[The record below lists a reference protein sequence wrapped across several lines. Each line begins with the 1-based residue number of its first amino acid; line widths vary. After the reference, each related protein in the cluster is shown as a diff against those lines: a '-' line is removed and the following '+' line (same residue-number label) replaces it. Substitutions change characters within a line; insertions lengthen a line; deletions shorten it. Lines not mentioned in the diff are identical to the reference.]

1 MSGRSGRAHAGP
13 RAVVA
18 AAALAVLLTG
28 TAVATATPAPEPP
41 APTGERVV
49 LDSGRSYVLH
59 VPPQVRDD
67 PEVVTGRPVMVVLHA
82 LLTGPADAATS
93 TGFDALADRDGVL
106 VAYPSGIKRS
116 FNAGLCCGEAVVQE
130 VDDVAF
136 LEDVVA
142 DLRARG
148 AGRVAVVGFS
158 NGGMMAYRFACAR
171 PELVDSVGVLSGTL
185 EVPRCEGPIRALHL
199 HGTRDTAVPFEGAPW
214 SQRLSAYLRPVPT
227 IAEAAPGSSIVVRPL
242 EGFPHRWTVPGDAVD
257 ATAEFWDF
265 ARMSEPAETP

>member
-1 MSGRSGRAHAGP
+1 MSRRSARAHAGP

-18 AAALAVLLTG
+18 AAALAVLLAG
-28 TAVATATPAPEPP
+28 TAVAASTPPPVPAPP

-59 VPPQVRDD
+59 VPPQARED
-67 PEVVTGRPVMVVLHA
+67 PQAVAGRPVMVVLHA

-136 LEDVVA
+136 LEQVVA

-148 AGRVAVVGFS
+148 AGRVSVVGFS

-171 PELVDSVGVLSGTL
+171 PELVDTVGVLSGTL

-199 HGTRDTAVPFEGAPW
+199 HGTRDTAVPYEGTPW
-214 SQRLSAYLRPVPT
+214 SERLSAYLRPVPT
-227 IAEAAPGSSIVVRPL
+227 IAEAAPGSSITVRRL
-242 EGFPHRWTVPGDAVD
+242 EGYPHRWTVPGDAVD
-257 ATAEFWDF
+257 ATREFWDF
-265 ARMSEPAETP
+265 ARMSEPT

>member
-1 MSGRSGRAHAGP
+1 
-13 RAVVA
+13 VLA
-18 AAALAVLLTG
+18 AG
-28 TAVATATPAPEPP
+28 TAVAASTPAPP

-59 VPPQVRDD
+59 VPPQARED
-67 PEVVTGRPVMVVLHA
+67 PEAVAGKPVMVVLHG

-106 VAYPSGIKRS
+106 VAYPSGLKRS

-130 VDDVAF
+130 VDDVTF

-148 AGRVAVVGFS
+148 AGRTSVVGFS

-171 PELVDSVGVLSGTL
+171 PELVDTVGVLSGTL
-185 EVPRCEGPIRALHL
+185 EVPRCQGPIRALHL
-199 HGTRDTAVPFEGAPW
+199 HGTRDTAVPFEGEAW
-214 SQRLSAYLRPVPT
+214 SERLSAYLRPVPT
-227 IAEAAPGSSIVVRPL
+227 IPEAAPGSRITVRRL
-242 EGFPHRWTVPGDAVD
+242 EGFPHRWTVPEDAVD
-257 ATAEFWDF
+257 ATQEFWDF
-265 ARMSEPAETP
+265 ARMSEPT

>member
-1 MSGRSGRAHAGP
+1 MSTGSGRTHAGP
-13 RAVVA
+13 RGIVA
-18 AAALAVLLTG
+18 AAALAVLAAG
-28 TAVATATPAPEPP
+28 TAVAASTAAPP
-41 APTGERVV
+41 APAGERVV
-49 LDSGRSYVLH
+49 LDSGRAYVLH
-59 VPPQVRDD
+59 VPPQARKD
-67 PEVVTGRPVMVVLHA
+67 PQAVAGRPAMVVLHA

-106 VAYPSGIKRS
+106 VAYPSGVKRS
-116 FNAGLCCGEAVVQE
+116 FNAGLCCGQAAVHE

-148 AGRVAVVGFS
+148 AGRVSVVGFS

-171 PELVDSVGVLSGTL
+171 PELVDTVGVLSGTL
-185 EVPRCEGPIRALHL
+185 EVPSCGGPIRALHL

-227 IAEAAPGSSIVVRPL
+227 IAGAAPGSSITVRPL
-242 EGFPHRWTVPGDAVD
+242 EGYPHRWTVPGDPVD
-257 ATAEFWDF
+257 ASLEFWRF
-265 ARMSEPAETP
+265 ARMADPT

>member
-1 MSGRSGRAHAGP
+1 MSGRSGRTHAGP

-18 AAALAVLLTG
+18 AAALAVLLAG
-28 TAVATATPAPEPP
+28 TAVVASTPAPP

-49 LDSGRSYVLH
+49 LDSGRAYVLH
-59 VPPQVRDD
+59 VPPQAQEDRQAVA
-67 PEVVTGRPVMVVLHA
+67 GRPVMVVLHA

-106 VAYPSGIKRS
+106 VAYPSGVKRS

-136 LEDVVA
+136 LEEVVA

-148 AGRVAVVGFS
+148 AGRISVVGFS

-171 PELVDSVGVLSGTL
+171 PELVDTVGVLSGTL

-199 HGTRDTAVPFEGAPW
+199 HGTRDTAVPYEGAAW
-214 SQRLSAYLRPVPT
+214 SERLSAYLRPVPT
-227 IAEAAPGSSIVVRPL
+227 IPEAAPGSRITVRPL
-242 EGFPHRWTVPGDAVD
+242 EGYPHRWTVPGDAVD
-257 ATAEFWDF
+257 ATREFWDF
-265 ARMSEPAETP
+265 ARMSEPT

>member
-1 MSGRSGRAHAGP
+1 VSGRSGRTHAGP

-18 AAALAVLLTG
+18 AAALAVLAAG
-28 TAVATATPAPEPP
+28 TAVAAGAAPPP
-41 APTGERVV
+41 PTGERVV
-49 LDSGRSYVLH
+49 LDSGRAYVLH

-67 PEVVTGRPVMVVLHA
+67 PEAAAGKPVMVVLHA
-82 LLTGPADAATS
+82 LLTGPADAASS

-148 AGRVAVVGFS
+148 AGRIAVVGFS

-199 HGTRDTAVPFEGAPW
+199 HGTRDTAVPFEGAAW
-214 SQRLSAYLRPVPT
+214 SERLSAYLRPVPT
-227 IAEAAPGSSIVVRPL
+227 IPDAAPGSSITVRAL
-242 EGFPHRWTVPGDAVD
+242 EGYPHRWTVPGDAVD
-257 ATAEFWDF
+257 ATREFWDF
-265 ARMSEPAETP
+265 ARMSEPV